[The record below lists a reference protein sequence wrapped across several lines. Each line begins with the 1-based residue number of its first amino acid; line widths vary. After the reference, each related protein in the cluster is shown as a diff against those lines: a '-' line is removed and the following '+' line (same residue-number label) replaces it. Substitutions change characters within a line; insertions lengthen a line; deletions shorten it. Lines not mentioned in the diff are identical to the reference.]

1 MGVEMA
7 AASSPEAAARRPSP
21 LLRLLAM
28 VTIPLVVLDQASK
41 LFVKSHMA
49 LYETIPIVRNYLDIT
64 YTLNP
69 GAAFSFLAE
78 ASPMFREGLLVVL
91 AAVAIVVLTVIL
103 ARSEHISVTSVAFAM
118 ILAGASGNLIDRAVR
133 GRVIDFIRAHYYD
146 ANFPIFNVADSAI
159 TIGVAL
165 VILAS
170 FFELENEPSSPRAD

>member
-1 MGVEMA
+1 MA
-7 AASSPEAAARRPSP
+7 AASGPEAVARRPSP

-28 VTIPLVVLDQASK
+28 VTIPIIVLDQATK

-69 GAAFSFLAE
+69 GAAFSILAN
-78 ASPMFREGLLVVL
+78 ASPMFREGLLVFL
-91 AAVAIVVLTVIL
+91 AAVAIVVLIVIL
-103 ARSEHISVTSVAFAM
+103 ARSERISVTSVAFAM

-133 GRVIDFIRAHYYD
+133 GGRVIDFIRAHYYD

-170 FFELENEPSSPRAD
+170 FFEVDGESPSPR